1 MTTAVSRTVTPRAG
15 APDIAPS
22 FEGRAAPITSLLDE
36 FCERLDEA
44 AADLGILEE
53 V

>member
-1 MTTAVSRTVTPRAG
+1 MIEP
-15 APDIAPS
+15 
-22 FEGRAAPITSLLDE
+22 LLDE
-36 FCERLDEA
+36 FCQRLENA

>member
-1 MTTAVSRTVTPRAG
+1 MSEP
-15 APDIAPS
+15 
-22 FEGRAAPITSLLDE
+22 LLDE
-36 FCERLDEA
+36 FCQRLDNA